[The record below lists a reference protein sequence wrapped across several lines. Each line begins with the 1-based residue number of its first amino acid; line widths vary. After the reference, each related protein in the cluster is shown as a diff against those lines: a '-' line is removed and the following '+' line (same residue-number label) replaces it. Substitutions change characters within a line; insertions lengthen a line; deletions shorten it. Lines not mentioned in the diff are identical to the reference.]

1 MYMKKG
7 FWIGFGIVASIGIL
21 MGVYVFGT
29 IRNYIKSSRWE
40 LKTEMTDDKKDLFS
54 NVALLPGLAPCI
66 ERYAERGF
74 RDTSYMI
81 ETYRYADADKMCEA
95 LPEGCE
101 EGIRK
106 ALASDPAIAKD
117 ISGESVDLYSVT
129 TGLPV
134 IEEDQIDDKYKN
146 EYIGAFK
153 SYYVIGYSDGTYRFA
168 VQIDDV

>member
-1 MYMKKG
+1 MKKG

-21 MGVYVFGT
+21 MGVYIFGT

-74 RDTSYMI
+74 RDASYMI
-81 ETYRYADADKMCEA
+81 ETYRYENAEKMYEA
-95 LPEGCE
+95 LPEGCR
-101 EGIRK
+101 EGIDK
-106 ALASDPAIAKD
+106 ALESTPAMAKD
-117 ISGESVDLYSVT
+117 ISGESVSLYEIR
-129 TGLPV
+129 TGLPL
-134 IEEDQIDDKYKN
+134 IPEDQIDAKYKN
-146 EYIGAFK
+146 KYIGAFK